1 MKAEREQ
8 LFIKEGVSPEVA
20 KVAAA
25 ATFIEPKDRTP
36 AQKEAIHIISER
48 IAANNRALDK
58 TQ

>member
-25 ATFIEPKDRTP
+25 ATFIKPKDRTL